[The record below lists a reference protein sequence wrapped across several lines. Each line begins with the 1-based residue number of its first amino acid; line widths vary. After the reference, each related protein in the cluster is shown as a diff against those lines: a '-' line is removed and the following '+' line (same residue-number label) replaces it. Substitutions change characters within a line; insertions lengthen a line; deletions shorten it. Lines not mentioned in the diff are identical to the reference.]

1 MSQLCHAYQ
10 SPGVYIFHYN
20 EKYELS
26 MGLGEKMKKK

>member
-20 EKYELS
+20 EKYELL
-26 MGLGEKMKKK
+26 MGWGKKMKKK